1 MKQHRISLKPKV
13 FVGLSGGVDSA
24 VSAALLLEQGHEVI
38 GAFMKNWSGT
48 MQCHGEKQECGWRE
62 ERRDAMRVA
71 AHLGIPFVTIDFEKE
86 YRAQVIET
94 MFAELQKGRTPNP
107 DILCNKIVKFDL
119 FLKEADRLECDFIAT
134 GHYARIDRAGG
145 RTRILTGAD
154 ESKDQSYFLWAI
166 PPSSL
171 DRVLFPV
178 GQMRKTQ
185 VRKKAEAL
193 GLPVFNKKDSVGICF
208 VGDVDFVSFLKERIP
223 EDPGEIIT
231 TEGKIVGTHP
241 GVAFFTIGQ
250 RKGLNAPG
258 GPYYVV
264 AKDQA
269 SKRLIVS
276 SQFHPTL
283 YRREVTADH
292 LNWFH
297 QPEAFPHTCQAR
309 VRYRQAPEVCVIEKK
324 EGDIVHVLFNKE
336 QRAVTPGQ
344 SIVFYDGEEMIGG
357 GIIC

>member
-1 MKQHRISLKPKV
+1 
-13 FVGLSGGVDSA
+13 VGLSGGVDSA
-24 VSAALLLEQGHEVI
+24 VSAALLLEQGYEVI
-38 GAFMKNWSGT
+38 GAFMKNWSAT
-48 MQCHGEKQECGWRE
+48 TVCYGEEQVCGWRA

-71 AHLGIPFVTIDFEKE
+71 AHLGIPFVTFDFEE
-86 YRAQVIET
+86 AYRRQVIDT
-94 MFAELQKGRTPNP
+94 MFVEFQKGRTPNP

-119 FLKEADRLECDFIAT
+119 FLKEADKLGCDFIAT
-134 GHYARIDRAGG
+134 GHYARVDHDCDRTVTHGRGNPA
-145 RTRILTGAD
+145 RTRILVGLD
-154 ESKDQSYFLWAI
+154 DNKDQSYFLWAI
-166 PPSSL
+166 PPFSL

-178 GQMRKTQ
+178 GEMKKPQ
-185 VRKKAEAL
+185 VRKKAKAL
-193 GLPVFNKKDSVGICF
+193 GLPVHDKKDSVGICF
-208 VGDVDFVSFLKERIP
+208 VGEVDFMSFLRERIP
-223 EDPGEIIT
+223 EDPGEIMT

-264 AKDQA
+264 AKDQT
-269 SKRLIVS
+269 KKQLIVS

-283 YRREVTADH
+283 YHKTLAADQ

-297 QPEAFPHTCQAR
+297 KPDMLPHACVAR
-309 VRYRQAPEVCVIEKK
+309 VRYRQTPEACVIEKI
-324 EGDIVHVLFNKE
+324 EGDNVFVTFKKD

-357 GIIC
+357 GVIEA

>member
-1 MKQHRISLKPKV
+1 MSQRKKKV
-13 FVGLSGGVDSA
+13 LVGLSGGVDSA

-38 GAFMKNWSGT
+38 GAFMKNWSAT
-48 MQCHGEKQECGWRE
+48 TVCHGEEQECGWHA

-71 AHLGIPFVTIDFEKE
+71 AHLGIPFVTFDFEE
-86 YRAQVIET
+86 AYRRQVIDT
-94 MFAELQKGRTPNP
+94 MFVEFQKGRTPNP

-119 FLKEADRLECDFIAT
+119 FLKEADKLGCDCIAT
-134 GHYARIDRAGG
+134 GHYARVDHQNH
-145 RTRILTGAD
+145 RTRILVGLD
-154 ESKDQSYFLWAI
+154 DNKDQSYFLWAI

-171 DRVLFPV
+171 DRALFPV
-178 GQMRKTQ
+178 GGMKKPQ
-185 VRKKAEAL
+185 VRKKAKAL
-193 GLPVFNKKDSVGICF
+193 SLPVHDKKDSVGICF
-208 VGDVDFVSFLKERIP
+208 VGEVDFMSFLRERIP
-223 EDPGEIIT
+223 EDPGEIVT
-231 TEGKIVGTHP
+231 TEGKVVGTHP

-269 SKRLIVS
+269 TKRLIVS

-283 YRREVTADH
+283 YHKNLVADQ

-297 QPEAFPHTCQAR
+297 CPSIFPHACVAR
-309 VRYRQAPEVCVIEKK
+309 VRYRQAPEACVIEKIK
-324 EGDIVHVLFNKE
+324 GDKVFVTFKKD

-357 GIIC
+357 GVILE